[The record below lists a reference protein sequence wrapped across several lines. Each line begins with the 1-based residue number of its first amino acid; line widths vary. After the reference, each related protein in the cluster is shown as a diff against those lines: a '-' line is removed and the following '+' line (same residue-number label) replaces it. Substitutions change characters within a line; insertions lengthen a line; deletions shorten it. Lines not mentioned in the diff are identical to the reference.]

1 MNHRGMKIVSVV
13 GARPNIVKMAPIHK
27 SLSQYCEHVIVHTGQ
42 HYDYEMTDLF
52 FKELQL
58 REPDI
63 NLGIGSGPPGAQVG
77 EMIKR
82 LEIEL
87 RGSQKAN
94 KKSPAL
100 NPGLVIVYGD
110 TNSTLAGAF
119 AAAANG
125 IPVAHVEAGLR
136 SFDSRM
142 PEERNRILTDHLS
155 NILFAPTETAV
166 KNLKHENV
174 KGEVVNSGDI
184 SVELVRDARKFSKR
198 SLIIKKLNLRPKS
211 YVLFTMHRAESTDS
225 EANLRTIIKTFQ
237 RLGNRKAYSSLRKKL
252 HDTTDARH
260 YIKNLRVGPKNSSEI
275 RVVFPLHP
283 RTEKM
288 LKIYGLYGDLM
299 RCNNVV
305 VTKPLGYIDFIRLV
319 EDCYKVVTDSGGV
332 QKEAFLL
339 SVPCVTI
346 RNSTEWIETVSAGWN
361 VLTGF
366 RRNGILKKIL
376 EWHPNV
382 SAKYGR
388 KHEGDA
394 RSIFGRGNT
403 SEIIRE
409 YIISRHG
416 R

>member
-1 MNHRGMKIVSVV
+1 MKIVSVV

-27 SLSQYCEHVIVHTGQ
+27 SLSRYCEHIIVHTGQ

-52 FKELQL
+52 FKELQV

-87 RGSQKAN
+87 SGNQKSN
-94 KKSPAL
+94 KKSAAL
-100 NPGLVIVYGD
+100 NPGLVLVYGD

-136 SFDSRM
+136 SFDRRM

-174 KGEVVNSGDI
+174 MGDIVNSGDI
-184 SVELVRDARKFSKR
+184 SVELVRYAWKFSKR
-198 SLIIKKLNLRPKS
+198 SPIIKRLNLRPKS

-225 EANLRTIIKTFQ
+225 EANLKTTIKTFQ
-237 RLGNRKAYSSLRKKL
+237 NLGNRKVYPSLSDKV
-252 HDTTDARH
+252 HDTTYARH
-260 YIKNLRVGPKNSSEI
+260 HIKNLRFGPENRNQI
-275 RVVFPLHP
+275 NVVFPLHP

-288 LKIYGLYGDLM
+288 LKISGLYRDLI
-299 RCNNVV
+299 RCSNVV

-319 EDCYKVVTDSGGV
+319 KDCYKVITDSGGV

-339 SVPCVTI
+339 SVPCITI
-346 RNSTEWIETVSAGWN
+346 RNSTEWVETVSAGWN

-366 RRNGILKKIL
+366 RRNEILNKVL

-382 SAKYGR
+382 SAKYRR
-388 KHEGDA
+388 KHGVKV
-394 RSIFGRGNT
+394 RSTFGRGNT
-403 SEIIRE
+403 SEIIRR
-409 YIISRHG
+409 YIISRPG
-416 R
+416 K